1 MNKKEDVITR
11 TRLVIILLALALIG
25 STAVARNK
33 DPLPRPV
40 LADRLIEQSLTGTL
54 EVLVGDPP
62 PGSSDPT
69 EYKFYLRQDNGRL
82 TRLLLDRKSANISG
96 AVTGWAGK
104 RVEISIIDSA
114 RTLST
119 EKSGQVH
126 SVSGVRL
133 LSPDSDARRPSKT
146 RQVTQAVQTGSKPW
160 VTIYCKFADIPAEPA
175 RALFYE
181 RMYDNSPGGMDHYW
195 RENSYGQMN
204 LTGSA
209 SSFEWADLPGTL
221 ESYMTETTEIGGE
234 TKPSPDLGALFED
247 CTNAVD
253 DQVDFSNA
261 GQGFYGI
268 NMMFNETMGC
278 CAWGGGRYRILDGVA
293 KTWGVTWLPPWSH
306 HHSVTA
312 HEMGHAFGL
321 PHSNNWDED
330 DDPYDNPWDVM
341 SMSGSTRSYTAPVF
355 GRLGPHTNAYHKY
368 ELGWMSEDRLLR
380 VSPETNVSTTL
391 DATSQPDSSH
401 HQMVLIEISEN
412 TFYTVEARKR
422 GGNYEQTLPD
432 DAVIIHLV
440 DKGRKEPSWAVDS
453 DVPPADQGD
462 NEGTM
467 WRVGETFVSATGDIA
482 VSIDSETT
490 GGFRVT
496 IDNKGIKLAESEVN
510 ALIELYNSTGGGSWT
525 DNTNWLVGD
534 PCADKWFGVEC
545 GIATVQN
552 LDLTNNQLAGSLPA
566 SIGNLKSLQTLNLG
580 NNQLSG
586 SIPSEVG
593 ELVNLERLLLNN
605 NQFSGSIPGEL
616 GGLAQLGQ
624 LMLSGNQLSGSI
636 PAELGQ
642 LEEVW
647 WLDLGNNQL
656 TGSIPAELGNMD
668 NLYYL
673 YLNHNLIDGSI
684 PPELGQLSNL
694 RNLLLNQ
701 NLLSGGIPANL
712 GIPPK
717 FIWMNLGNNQLSGP
731 IPAEFGNLS
740 NLEYLGL
747 NNNQLNGPIPV
758 ELGNL
763 DELNYLLL
771 YDNLLDGSIP
781 ATLGSLAQLIYLWL
795 NYNQLSGPIPPG
807 LGGLASLERMNL
819 SGNRLSGAVPETFED
834 LSNLLDT
841 HGLYLHW
848 NALHNDDLDLEA
860 FLNIKSENDWGPS
873 TQTTAPRRLRIS
885 SLGAD
890 HVQLDWN
897 PIEYTSNG
905 GGYRVMYG
913 TSAGGPYIDAG
924 ITPDKASNSFVISGL
939 TPGQRYYFTVKTET
953 ESHANNKNIVSSEPS
968 NRLSAVPTGR
978 VFQMNAGLND
988 AWFYPATNGQGFFI
1002 TVFPDIAY
1010 VSLSWFTYDTER
1022 PGDSVTANLADPGH
1036 RWLLALGSYSD
1047 NQAVMDISITSG
1059 GVFDTQ
1065 TDVTE
1070 VNDGSIILT
1079 FTGCENGTVE
1089 FDIPSI
1095 DRQGIVPIQRVV
1107 GDNIALCE
1115 AIAEQATTRQS
1126 AGQAKVVTHT
1136 LSSGNPSTTADP
1148 QPLLDMN
1155 AGLNDAWFY
1164 QLTNGQ
1170 GFFINVFPDIGYVS
1184 LSWFTYD
1191 TERPDDSVTA
1201 SLGEPGHRWLNALGT
1216 YTGNQAFM
1224 DISITSGGVFDTP
1237 TGVTEINDGTIVLTF
1252 SDCENGTVEY
1262 DIPSIDQRG
1271 TVPIKRVVGDNIAL
1285 CETLNQ

>member
-1 MNKKEDVITR
+1 VITSNR
-11 TRLVIILLALALIG
+11 IVIFLTALSLIS
-25 STAVARNK
+25 STAVAQNK
-33 DPLPRPV
+33 TTVPRTV
-40 LADRLIEQSLTGTL
+40 FADQLIERSLTGIL

-62 PGSSDPT
+62 PGSFKPT

-82 TRLLLDRKSANISG
+82 SRLLLDSKSIDTSG

-104 RVEISIIDSA
+104 RVEVSIVESA
-114 RTLST
+114 RTLSP
-119 EKSGQVH
+119 EKPGQVL

-133 LSPDSDARRPSKT
+133 VTPGSDSARPSKT
-146 RQVTQAVQTGSKPW
+146 RQTTEAVQTGSKPW
-160 VTIYCKFADIPAEPA
+160 VTIYCKFADKPTEPA

-195 RENSYGQMN
+195 RENSYELMN
-204 LTGSA
+204 LIGS
-209 SSFEWADLPGTL
+209 SSSAEWVELPGTL

-234 TKPSPDLGALFED
+234 TQPSPDLGALFED

-268 NMMFNETMGC
+268 NMMFNESMGC
-278 CAWGGGRYRILDGVA
+278 CAWGGGRFRTLDGVT
-293 KTWGVTWLPPWSH
+293 KSWGVTWLPPWSH

-341 SMSGSTRSYTAPVF
+341 SMSGSSRSYTAPVF
-355 GRLGPHTNAYHKY
+355 GRLGPHTNAFHKY
-368 ELGWMSEDRLLR
+368 ELGWMTGDRLLR
-380 VSPETNVSTTL
+380 VSPKTTVSTTL
-391 DATSQPDSSH
+391 DAIARTGSSN
-401 HQMVLIEISEN
+401 HQMVLIEIAEN
-412 TFYTVEARKR
+412 SFYTVEARKR
-422 GGNYEQTLPD
+422 GGTYEQTLPN
-432 DAVIIHLV
+432 DAVIIYQV
-440 DKGRKEPSWAVDS
+440 VKGRKEPSWAVDS
-453 DVPPADQGD
+453 DIPPAGTGS

-467 WRVGETFVSATGDIA
+467 WRVGETFVNTTGDIT
-482 VSIDSETT
+482 VSVDAETT
-490 GGFRVT
+490 DGFKVT
-496 IDNKGIKLAESEVN
+496 IEHKGIELAESEIN
-510 ALIELYNSTGGGSWT
+510 ALIELYNNTGGDNWT
-525 DNTNWLVGD
+525 EKTNWLVGD

-545 GIATVQN
+545 GIGSVQN
-552 LDLTNNQLAGSLPA
+552 LDLTNNNLNGSLPA
-566 SIGNLKSLQTLNLG
+566 SIGNLTDLQNLKLG

-586 SIPSEVG
+586 PIPAEIG
-593 ELVNLERLLLNN
+593 ELVKLDRLLLNDN
-605 NQFSGSIPGEL
+605 LLNGTIPAELGEL
-616 GGLAQLGQ
+616 TQLGQ
-624 LMLSGNQLSGSI
+624 LLLNGNQLSGSI

-642 LEEVW
+642 LEEAW
-647 WLDLGNNQL
+647 WLNLGNNQL
-656 TGSIPAELGNMD
+656 TGSIPAALAKLD

-673 YLNHNLIDGSI
+673 YLNNNLLSGEI
-684 PPELGQLSNL
+684 PRGLGQLSNL
-694 RNLLLNQ
+694 RNLLLNH
-701 NLLSGGIPANL
+701 NLLSGEIPANL
-712 GIPPK
+712 GMPAE
-717 FIWMNLGNNQLSGP
+717 FVWMNLENNQLSGS
-731 IPAEFGNLS
+731 IPAEIGNLS
-740 NLEYLGL
+740 NLQYLGL
-747 NNNQLNGPIPV
+747 NNNQLSGSIPAA
-758 ELGNL
+758 LGNL
-763 DELNYLLL
+763 HELNYLFL

-781 ATLGSLAQLIYLWL
+781 ATLGDLAQLKYLWL
-795 NYNQLSGPIPPG
+795 SYNQLSGPIPGG
-807 LGGLASLERMNL
+807 LGGLASLEGMSL
-819 SGNRLSGAVPETFED
+819 AGNQLSGAVPETFED
-834 LSNLLDT
+834 LSNLLDNQ
-841 HGLYLHW
+841 GLYLHW
-848 NALHNDDLDLEA
+848 NALYNDDLDLEA
-860 FLNIKSENDWGPS
+860 FLNTKSGNDWGSS

-885 SLGAD
+885 SLGID
-890 HVQLDWN
+890 QVQLGWD
-897 PIEYTSNG
+897 PIEYSANG

-913 TSAGGPYIDAG
+913 TSAGGPYLDAG
-924 ITPDKASNSFVISGL
+924 ITSDKTSTSFVISGL
-939 TPGQRYYFTVKTET
+939 IPGQRYYFFVITET
-953 ESHANNKNIVSSEPS
+953 ESHGNNKNIVSSEPS
-968 NRLSAVPTGR
+968 NRLSAIPTDK
-978 VFQMNAGLND
+978 VFEMNAGLND

-1022 PGDSVTANLADPGH
+1022 PHESVAAKLGEPGH
-1036 RWLLALGSYSD
+1036 RWLMALGSYSD
-1047 NQAVMDISITSG
+1047 NQAVMDVSITSG
-1059 GVFDTQ
+1059 GVFDTP

-1079 FTGCENGTVE
+1079 FTGCENGAIE

-1115 AIAEQATTRQS
+1115 AIAEQATTLQHTS
-1126 AGQAKVVTHT
+1126 QAKTGVNIH
-1136 LSSGNPSTTADP
+1136 SSGNPVTTADP

-1191 TERPDDSVTA
+1191 TERPEASVTA
-1201 SLGEPGHRWLNALGT
+1201 NLGEPGHRWLNALGT

-1237 TGVTEINDGTIVLTF
+1237 TGVTEISDGTIVLTF

-1262 DIPSIDQRG
+1262 DIPSIEQSG